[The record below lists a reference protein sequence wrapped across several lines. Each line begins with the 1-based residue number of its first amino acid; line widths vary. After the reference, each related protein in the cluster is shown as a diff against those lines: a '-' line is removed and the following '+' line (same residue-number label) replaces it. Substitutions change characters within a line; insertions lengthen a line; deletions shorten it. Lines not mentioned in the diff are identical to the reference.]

1 MGGKD
6 CIKFSEHYGRLNHF
20 IENKYVEAESD
31 KYSPSFDPGLG
42 YVIAEVPIL
51 SSRDVDRAVRSA
63 ASAFDGWSNTPI
75 FDRLQCLVR
84 LKMRMESKLEDFAKL
99 LSQNVGKTIREARAE
114 MRRAIEAV
122 DAALGAPHLMM
133 MTRKIMN
140 LARAEP
146 EIDMECIREPL
157 GVFAIISPFNFPI
170 MIPMWFVPMAIALGN
185 TVVIKPSSTDPI
197 PITYFMD
204 LFREAGFPPGVVN
217 LINGGGPATEEL
229 IKHPEVAGVCFVG
242 SSTVGEKVYS
252 MACSHGKRAICQ
264 CSAKNP
270 VVLMPD
276 ATPQPTVEN
285 VIGGFFDMAGQRCLA
300 PGLLICVGDAHDKFV
315 NAIVER
321 SLKINV
327 SYPLLETTD
336 MGPMASKND
345 KERVVK
351 MIEKAI
357 DDGAKPILDGRRYNI
372 EDKYS
377 GGYYLGPTILDE
389 VTPGTE
395 IEQEEIFG
403 PVMPIVKVSNF
414 KEAIE
419 IANNRQ
425 YGNTGTIYTT
435 NGKWAREFSRHIQA
449 GNIAVNMAVA
459 QPQQFFPFPARK
471 KSHYGPLT
479 GQTGAID
486 FFTDMKVIMY
496 RWW

>member
-1 MGGKD
+1 MKEGS
-6 CIKFSEHYGRLNHF
+6 CSRFSEHYGRLKHY
-20 IENKYVEAESD
+20 IENNYVEAESD
-31 KYSPSFDPGLG
+31 KYTPSFDPGLG
-42 YVIAEVPIL
+42 TVIAEVPTL
-51 SSRDVDRAVRSA
+51 SSSDVDRAVRAA
-63 ASAFDGWSNTPI
+63 ASAFDEWSNTPV

-84 LKMRMESKLEDFAKL
+84 LKMLMESKLDDFAKL

-140 LARAEP
+140 LAKTEP
-146 EIDMECIREPL
+146 EIDMECVREPL

-185 TVVIKPSSTDPI
+185 TVVVKPSSIDPV

-204 LFREAGFPPGVVN
+204 LFRKADFPPGVVN
-217 LINGGGPATEEL
+217 LVNGGGPATEEL
-229 IKHPEVAGVCFVG
+229 ITHRDVVGVCFVG
-242 SSTVGEKVYS
+242 SSAVGEKVYS
-252 MACSHGKRAICQ
+252 LACSHGKRAICQ

-276 ATPQPTVEN
+276 ATPQPTIEN
-285 VIGGFFDMAGQRCLA
+285 IIAGFFDMAGQRCLA
-300 PGLLICVGDAHDKFV
+300 PGLLITVGEAHDKFV
-315 NAIVER
+315 NAIVDR
-321 SLKINV
+321 ASKINV
-327 SYPLLETTD
+327 GYPLLETTD
-336 MGPMASKND
+336 MGPMVSARD
-345 KERVVK
+345 KERVTR
-351 MIEKAI
+351 MIEKGI
-357 DDGAKPILDGRRYNI
+357 NDGVKPLLDGRKPNI

-377 GGYYLGPTILDE
+377 GGYYLGPTILDN
-389 VTPGTE
+389 VTPGME

-403 PVMPIVKVSNF
+403 PVMPIVKASNF
-414 KEAIE
+414 EDAIK
-419 IANNRQ
+419 IANDRQ

-435 NGKWAREFSRHIQA
+435 SGKWAREFSKRVQA